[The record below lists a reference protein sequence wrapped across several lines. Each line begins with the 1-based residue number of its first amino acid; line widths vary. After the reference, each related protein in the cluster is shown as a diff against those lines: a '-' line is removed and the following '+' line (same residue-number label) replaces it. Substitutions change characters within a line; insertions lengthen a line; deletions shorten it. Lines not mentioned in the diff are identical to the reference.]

1 MKIEFFIQTSAS
13 SFVNWLRDAL
23 GSYNLWAVSFVR
35 EKTEYALSFP
45 DLPTNPVTEPMKIEM
60 DAVEVESSL
69 FLRPNRISGVISF
82 KLLPIHMERVK
93 VEATCDSLNR
103 EALKFFLDLLLR
115 LARDWRNTETSEAIS
130 RRFMHKHDFSDALE
144 ISTVR
149 MHRDDLVNV
158 IQGFAERFAMQNE
171 TIERQH
177 TERSGNAYTIGNPT
191 VGIVSK
197 REEKEPLTPGEPVSV
212 SASFTRR
219 HKTLGFQEWIAAVTF
234 VLQPQGE
241 KSGLSTIWL
250 SKEEAIIQP
259 SRLPRRFAGA
269 LQRHLD
275 QLGVTVQQHDLILSA
290 ENPKQASQD
299 LPTAQLHDASQN
311 MRAGPLRNER
321 QNQPVDPSSSESPDG
336 ASDEPWEQIDDE
348 GWNRLAVRLWWE
360 GLNNQSI
367 ANQIT
372 REHNLEGLSSKTV
385 RNRISKLRRK
395 YGEDI
400 VPLDTTLRKM
410 NLK

>member
-1 MKIEFFIQTSAS
+1 LKIEFFVQASADN
-13 SFVNWLRDAL
+13 FVNWLRDAL

-45 DLPTNPVTEPMKIEM
+45 DLPANPVTEPVKIEM
-60 DAVEVESSL
+60 DAVEVESGL
-69 FLRPNRISGVISF
+69 FFRPKRISGVISF

-93 VEATCDSLNR
+93 VKATCDSLNR

-115 LARDWRNTETSEAIS
+115 LARDWRNTETAEAIS

-197 REEKEPLTPGEPVSV
+197 RGETEPLTPGEPVV
-212 SASFTRR
+212 VTTSFARR
-219 HKTLGFQEWIAAVTF
+219 HETLGFQEWIASVTF

-241 KSGLSTIWL
+241 KSGLSTIWWYD
-250 SKEEAIIQP
+250 EFIPRP
-259 SRLPRRFAGA
+259 SHLPGEFVSALYRRLER
-269 LQRHLD
+269 
-275 QLGVTVQQHDLILSA
+275 LGLTAQQHNVTL
-290 ENPKQASQD
+290 PGTSQTYD
-299 LPTAQLHDASQN
+299 VKALPSTQLHDASQD
-311 MRAGPLRNER
+311 MKPGPSHTER
-321 QNQPVDPSSSESPDG
+321 QNQPVDPPSSKSPDDT
-336 ASDEPWEQIDDE
+336 SDEPWEQIEDKS
-348 GWNRLAVRLWWE
+348 WNRLAVQLWWQ

-367 ANQIT
+367 ANQIK
-372 REHNLEGLSSKTV
+372 REHNLEELSSKTV
-385 RNRISKLRRK
+385 RNRISKLRQK